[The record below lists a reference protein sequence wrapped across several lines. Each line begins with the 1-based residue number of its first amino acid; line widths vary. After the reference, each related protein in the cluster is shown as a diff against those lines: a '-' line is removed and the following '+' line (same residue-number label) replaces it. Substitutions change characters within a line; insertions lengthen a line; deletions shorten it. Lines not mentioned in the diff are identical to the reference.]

1 MQIMDVGRVLR
12 GISEDFREWC
22 LEKSYRFLENPE
34 WIYRKYFVKING
46 GNLWGKP
53 WRINE
58 ISGGTLEGNF
68 WEIPKVILA
77 GYFKVFLKK
86 SWRCSRNHR
95 RNLLKSPLT
104 FFEKFWKETKE
115 ILYIFQ
121 KKRSKMVKTEKF
133 SENCIKDS
141 MEVMD
146 IRRILWEISEDLRE

>member
-1 MQIMDVGRVLR
+1 MEEIF
-12 GISEDFREWC
+12 EEN
-22 LEKSYRFLENPE
+22 LEEFMRFLEE
-34 WIYRKYFVKING
+34 ILRETSERFLKSSSQDILKYS
-46 GNLWGKP
+46 W
-53 WRINE
+53 
-58 ISGGTLEGNF
+58 
-68 WEIPKVILA
+68 
-77 GYFKVFLKK
+77 KK